1 MLSRVPARACRACGF
16 LPDASIGFHPSLC
29 FPAVVANMQSTFPAA
44 DLVADSGEQPNI
56 PICVRKGC
64 LSFSTGPALP
74 LNSGSDAR
82 FANCQ
87 IKITSVEKGT
97 VKAGLQVE
105 KKHLNSKGFLH
116 GTVSTCLIDWMG
128 SMVIASHGLEK
139 TGLSTDIH
147 ATYIAT
153 AQEGDVLLVVGQ
165 ASRVGRSLA
174 FLTVN
179 ISKVLPSGETQI
191 VATGTHTKYIKQ

>member
-1 MLSRVPARACRACGF
+1 MATPTDQTCSAEF
-16 LPDASIGFHPSLC
+16 LQEHVELIWSQIRENS
-29 FPAVVANMQSTFPAA
+29 
-44 DLVADSGEQPNI
+44 
-56 PICVRKGC
+56 PIYQ
-64 LSFSTGPALP
+64 FALEK
-74 LNSGSDAR
+74 
-82 FANCQ
+82 
-87 IKITSVEKGT
+87 IKINSVEKGT
-97 VKAGLQVE
+97 VKAGLRVE

-153 AQEGDVLLVVGQ
+153 AQEGDMLLVVGQ

>member
-1 MLSRVPARACRACGF
+1 MATPTDQTCSAEFLQEHVELST
-16 LPDASIGFHPSLC
+16 S
-29 FPAVVANMQSTFPAA
+29 PAA

-56 PICVRKGC
+56 PIC
-64 LSFSTGPALP
+64 
-74 LNSGSDAR
+74 
-82 FANCQ
+82 

-97 VKAGLQVE
+97 VKAGLRVE